1 MEFAMWNGGMQITWY
16 SDESCRNGY
25 ILGIDNAS
33 NISFNTV
40 TNGVATGTW
49 SKRLV

>member
-1 MEFAMWNGGMQITWY
+1 MWSGGMQITWY
-16 SDESCRNGY
+16 SDESRRNGY

-33 NISFNTV
+33 NISFATM
-40 TNGVATGTW
+40 TNGVSTSIW